1 MRKPREQILFRQI
14 FHPSD
19 FSEASYVAF
28 AHALKLAVA
37 ARSHLTILH
46 TGSKATAGTW
56 AEFPRVRQT
65 LENWSLLPPGS
76 TKDDIGRLGLDIEKV
91 VLSYSD
97 PARSIVRY
105 LCRHPHDLIVL
116 ATHQYD
122 GLKRWVHEPVAGPV
136 ARDSAEVTL
145 FVPHNGVGF
154 IAPADGS
161 IRLQNILIPV
171 ASIPDPGLSIAGT
184 AALVETLELGRATAT
199 LLHIGKEET
208 FPECTVRETPAVAWR
223 RVCRRGHPEEEILKS
238 AEETHAD
245 VIVMST
251 QGHRG
256 FLDAIRGSTAERVV
270 RGAKCPVL
278 VLPDYAVLEPRDS
291 TLEALAVGKLAVGL

>member
-1 MRKPREQILFRQI
+1 M
-14 FHPSD
+14 
-19 FSEASYVAF
+19 AF
-28 AHALKLAVA
+28 AHALKLTVA
-37 ARSHLTILH
+37 ARGHLTILH

-56 AEFPRVRQT
+56 TEFPRVRRT
-65 LENWSLLPPGS
+65 LESWKLLPQGS

-122 GLKRWVHEPVAGPV
+122 GLKRWVHEPVAGPI

-154 IAPADGS
+154 ISPADGS

-171 ASIPDPGLSIAGT
+171 ASIPGPGLSIAGT
-184 AALVETLELGRATAT
+184 AALVETLASGPATAT

-208 FPECTVRETPAVAWR
+208 FPECTVRETPTVEWR
-223 RVCRRGHPEEEILKS
+223 RVCRRGHPEEEILRS
-238 AEETHAD
+238 AEEAQAD
-245 VIVMST
+245 LIVMST

-278 VLPDYAVLEPRDS
+278 VLPDYAALEPRDS
-291 TLEALAVGKLAVGL
+291 TLEALAVGKLAVGV

>member
-1 MRKPREQILFRQI
+1 MHKLTGQILFRQI

-19 FSEASYVAF
+19 FSEASNVAF

-37 ARSHLTILH
+37 TRGHLTILH

-56 AEFPRVRQT
+56 AEFPRVRRT
-65 LENWSLLPPGS
+65 LESWNLLPPGS
-76 TKDDIGRLGLDIEKV
+76 SKDDISRLGVDIEKV

-122 GLKRWVHEPVAGPV
+122 GLKRWVHEPVAGPI

-145 FVPHNGVGF
+145 FVPHAGAGF
-154 IAPADGS
+154 VSPGDGS
-161 IRLQNILIPV
+161 IHLQNILIPV
-171 ASIPDPGLSIAGT
+171 ASIPAPGLSIAGT
-184 AALVETLELGRATAT
+184 AALVESLASGPATAT

-208 FPECTVRETPAVAWR
+208 FPECSVRETRTLEWR
-223 RVCRRGHPEEEILKS
+223 RVCKRGHPEEEILKS
-238 AEETHAD
+238 AEEERAD
-245 VIVMST
+245 LIVMST

-278 VLPDYAVLEPRDS
+278 VLPDYAALEPRDS
-291 TLEALAVGKLAVGL
+291 TLEALAEGKLTVGV